1 MIIPEEKQV
10 MKEAD
15 MEREGFIHWANG
27 SKTEDD
33 WVAYA
38 VVWEVEWWEK
48 WWVDIGWQSE
58 VFEAEMNWISEAMKI
73 AEEISGKADI
83 SKTKFASWNII
94 CLL

>member
-38 VVWEVEWWEK
+38 VVWEVE
-48 WWVDIGWQSE
+48 
-58 VFEAEMNWISEAMKI
+58 
-73 AEEISGKADI
+73 
-83 SKTKFASWNII
+83 
-94 CLL
+94 